1 MARKAKQDDN
11 GNYQCSDCNKLFSS
25 FDEMRRKVVEVH
37 TLEMRMRE
45 KNRVTCLKRKEEAR
59 KEQRKREEKNRNLAK
74 EMQKKKEK
82 KQKQK
87 QKQNQDEK
95 TKKKKKK
102 ENEKMKFG
110 SKKVIS
116 SVAARPSVYPS
127 RSSPSASVP
136 VISTIAFS
144 ASSDLL
150 CRLLRSN
157 LLKGLVPT

>member
-25 FDEMRRKVVEVH
+25 FDEMR
-37 TLEMRMRE
+37 L
-45 KNRVTCLKRKEEAR
+45 
-59 KEQRKREEKNRNLAK
+59 
-74 EMQKKKEK
+74 
-82 KQKQK
+82 
-87 QKQNQDEK
+87 
-95 TKKKKKK
+95 
-102 ENEKMKFG
+102 
-110 SKKVIS
+110 IS